1 MMTRSSALDI
11 RSHRFQSNERLLVD
25 ASVWLRIYGPLT
37 PDRASYSKA
46 YSNAHHKMR
55 MADCAIFMDIIV
67 LSEFINAFARMEFR
81 QGPQAAS
88 NFKTFRKS
96 VAFEPIAKEIA
107 INAKRIVTQ
116 CQCVESGFED
126 VDASALLTDF
136 QSGQHDF
143 NDQVIAELCR
153 AKGLKLVTHDADFQ
167 KYGLTVLTANGELL
181 SACQS

>member
-1 MMTRSSALDI
+1 
-11 RSHRFQSNERLLVD
+11 
-25 ASVWLRIYGPLT
+25 
-37 PDRASYSKA
+37 
-46 YSNAHHKMR
+46 MR
-55 MADCAIFMDIIV
+55 MAKCTIFMDIVV
-67 LSEFINAFARMEFR
+67 LSEFINAFARMVFLQR
-81 QGPQAAS
+81 SQAAF

-96 VAFEPIAKEIA
+96 EAFELIAEEIG
-107 INAKRIVTQ
+107 INAKKIVTQ

-126 VDASALLTDF
+126 IDASALLTDF

>member
-1 MMTRSSALDI
+1 MMTRNEALDI
-11 RSHRFQSNERLLVD
+11 RAYDFRRDERLLVD
-25 ASVWLRIYGPLT
+25 ANVWLRIYGPLT

-55 MADCAIFMDIIV
+55 MANCAIFMDIVV

-88 NFKTFRKS
+88 DFKTFRKS
-96 VAFEPIAKEIA
+96 VAFEPIAKEIG

-126 VDASALLTDF
+126 VDTSALLTDF

-167 KYGLTVLTANGELL
+167 KYGLTVLTANGDLL